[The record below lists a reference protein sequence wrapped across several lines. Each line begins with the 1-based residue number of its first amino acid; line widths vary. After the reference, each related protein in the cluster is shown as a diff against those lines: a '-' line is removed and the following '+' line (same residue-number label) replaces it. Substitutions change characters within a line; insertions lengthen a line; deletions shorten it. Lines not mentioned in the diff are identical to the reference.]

1 MTDAHHPKFAK
12 LIDFLVRIPAI
23 ETNDTPSRGI
33 GAGQEDGDWWV
44 KFSIDVDHDLAW
56 HTVQELG
63 AVLNYLSLD
72 ERLGSVFK
80 PVSPPPY
87 LNGGP
92 EDFLSWVI
100 EAPDELRPGT
110 LADLLEDRLPKP
122 IENEA
127 AWYGEAE
134 EDDEEEDLEPDA
146 DADDVDD
153 DDDDEG
159 PFGTLDD

>member
-44 KFSIDVDHDLAW
+44 KFSIDIDHDLAW
-56 HTVQELG
+56 HTVQQLG

-110 LADLLEDRLPKP
+110 LPRRSSSER
-122 IENEA
+122 
-127 AWYGEAE
+127 
-134 EDDEEEDLEPDA
+134 
-146 DADDVDD
+146 
-153 DDDDEG
+153 
-159 PFGTLDD
+159 